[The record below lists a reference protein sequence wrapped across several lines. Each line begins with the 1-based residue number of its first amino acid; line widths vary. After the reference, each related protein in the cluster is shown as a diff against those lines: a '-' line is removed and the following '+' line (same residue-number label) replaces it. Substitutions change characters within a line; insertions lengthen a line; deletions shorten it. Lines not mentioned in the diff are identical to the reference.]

1 MGNTHERSLFF
12 LIPIIIYQ
20 LLFYIVISVFMTKSG
35 KQSYEISCVCLD
47 LCMSQY
53 VSLSLDIIAKFV
65 NELYLIGSK
74 KSRHLKI
81 KQF

>member
-1 MGNTHERSLFF
+1 
-12 LIPIIIYQ
+12 
-20 LLFYIVISVFMTKSG
+20 MTKSG

>member
-1 MGNTHERSLFF
+1 
-12 LIPIIIYQ
+12 
-20 LLFYIVISVFMTKSG
+20 MTKSG
-35 KQSYEISCVCLD
+35 KQSYEISCCICLD
-47 LCMSQY
+47 ICMSQY

>member
-1 MGNTHERSLFF
+1 
-12 LIPIIIYQ
+12 
-20 LLFYIVISVFMTKSG
+20 
-35 KQSYEISCVCLD
+35 
-47 LCMSQY
+47 MSQY